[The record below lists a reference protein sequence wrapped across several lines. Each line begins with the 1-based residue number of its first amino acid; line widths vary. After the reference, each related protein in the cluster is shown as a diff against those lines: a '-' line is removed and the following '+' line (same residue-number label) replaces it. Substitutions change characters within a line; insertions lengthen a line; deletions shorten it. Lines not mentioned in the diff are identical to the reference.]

1 MPRTPDAGLR
11 GALLA
16 AIVDYV
22 LAHGLSALSLRP
34 LAKAIE
40 ASPRPLLYHFG
51 SKDALVVAIFEET
64 SRRELRLLEAW
75 YERSA
80 EHDARTLLLRAWQ
93 WLTAPRHDR
102 LLRLLFESY
111 GIALQDRRRHGAF
124 LRTASSGWIVPY
136 ARTLERQGFSRER
149 AAALAT
155 LLVAVV
161 RGLLL
166 DLLATGERTR
176 VDRAFRSFIAAI
188 ELPDRATPLAE

>member
-1 MPRTPDAGLR
+1 MPRQSDASLR
-11 GALLA
+11 TALLS
-16 AIVDYV
+16 AILDYV
-22 LAHGLSALSLRP
+22 LAHGLADLSLRP
-34 LAKAIE
+34 LAAAVD
-40 ASPRPLLYHFG
+40 ASPRTLLYHFG
-51 SKDALVVAIFEET
+51 SKDELVLAVLEEAA
-64 SRRELRLLEAW
+64 RRQARLLEAW

-102 LLRLLFESY
+102 LLRLLFETY
-111 GIALQDRRRHGAF
+111 GLALQDRRRYAAF
-124 LRTASSGWIVPY
+124 LRATSGGWTAPF

-149 AAALAT
+149 AVALAT

-166 DLLATGERTR
+166 DVLSTGERTR

-188 ELPDRATPLAE
+188 ELPERSSR

>member
-1 MPRTPDAGLR
+1 
-11 GALLA
+11 
-16 AIVDYV
+16 
-22 LAHGLSALSLRP
+22 LRP
-34 LAKAIE
+34 LSKAVD
-40 ASPRPLLYHFG
+40 ASPRTLLYHFG
-51 SKDALVVAIFEET
+51 SKDALVMAILEET
-64 SRRELRLLEAW
+64 SRRQARLLEAW

-111 GIALQDRRRHGAF
+111 GIALQDRRRHAAF
-124 LRTASSGWIVPY
+124 LRTVSTGWIVPFSH
-136 ARTLERQGFSRER
+136 TLERQGFSRER

-166 DLLATGERTR
+166 DVLATGERTR

-188 ELPDRATPLAE
+188 ELPDRPLG